1 MKAMMIIIPLVYLS
15 GNGYLFWKVWQ
26 AMSGTPLWGK
36 VLISLLFWLV
46 AFSLFASIGLRNVHV
61 PDSLLRNMFQI
72 GSIWMVFLLYMVL
85 SLILL
90 DIAKIFFPIPGNTLW
105 YSLAITCCL
114 LIYGHINYKNPKVEH
129 IDINIEKEFLG
140 NVLRIVAV
148 SDIHLGYGTG
158 LSALKDYITLINS
171 QNPDIILISGDLI
184 DNSLEPLLQEP
195 FDKELSK
202 LKAPMG
208 VYMVPGN
215 HEYIS
220 GINKCHDFLKRTP
233 IKLLQDSVTILSNG
247 VQLIG
252 RDDRFNHKRKP
263 LADLLSQVDMS
274 KPTIVMD
281 HQPYKLAK
289 TDSLKVDLQ
298 VSGHTH
304 HGQLWPLSIVT
315 DVLYEQSHGYRKWS
329 HTHIWVSGGLSLWGP
344 PFRIGTNSDIA
355 VIELHSL

>member
-1 MKAMMIIIPLVYLS
+1 MMIIIPLVYLS
-15 GNGYLFWKVWQ
+15 GNGYLYWKIWQ
-26 AMSGTPLWGK
+26 TMTGIPLWGK
-36 VLISLLFWLV
+36 ILISLLFWLI
-46 AFSLFASIGLRNVHV
+46 AFSLFVSIGLRNFNIPECVF
-61 PDSLLRNMFQI
+61 RNMFQI

-85 SLILL
+85 LLIVL
-90 DIAKIFFPIPGNTLW
+90 DIAKIFSPLPGNTLW

-129 IDINIEKEFLG
+129 ININLEKVFEG
-140 NVLRIVAV
+140 NSLRIVAA

-158 LSALKDYITLINS
+158 LSTLKEYVKLINS

-184 DNSLEPLLQEP
+184 DNSLKPLLKEP

-202 LKAPMG
+202 MKAPLG

-220 GINKCHDFLKRTP
+220 GINECDDFLKRTS
-233 IKLLQDSVTILSNG
+233 IKLMRDSIITLPNG
-247 VQLIG
+247 IQIIG
-252 RDDRFNHKRKP
+252 RDDRFNRKRKP
-263 LADLLSQVDMS
+263 LSDLLAQVDMS
-274 KPTIVMD
+274 RPTIVMD
-281 HQPYKLAK
+281 HQPYKLASV
-289 TDSLKVDLQ
+289 DSLKVDLQ

-315 DVLYEQSHGYRKWS
+315 DALYEQSYGYRKWTN
-329 HTHIWVSGGLSLWGP
+329 THVWVSSGLSLWGP

-355 VIELHSL
+355 VIELHSR

>member
-1 MKAMMIIIPLVYLS
+1 MMIIIPLVYLS

-26 AMSGTPLWGK
+26 TMSGTPLWSK

-61 PDSLLRNMFQI
+61 PDCLLRNLFQV
-72 GSIWMVFLLYMVL
+72 GSIWIVFLLYMVL
-85 SLILL
+85 SLVVL
-90 DIAKIFFPIPGNTLW
+90 DIAKTFLPIPGNTLW

-129 IDINIEKEFLG
+129 IDINIEKEFDG
-140 NVLRIVAV
+140 KGLRIVAV

-158 LSALKDYITLINS
+158 LSALKDYATLINS
-171 QNPDIILISGDLI
+171 QKPDIILISGDLI
-184 DNSLEPLLQEP
+184 DNSLKPLLQEP

-202 LKAPMG
+202 LKAPLG

-220 GINKCHDFLKRTP
+220 GINECRDFLNRTP
-233 IKLLQDSVTILSNG
+233 IKLLQDSVTVLPNG

-252 RDDRFNHKRKP
+252 RDDRFNRRRKS
-263 LADLLSQVDMS
+263 LVDLLNQVDMS
-274 KPTIVMD
+274 RPTIVMD

-304 HGQLWPLSIVT
+304 HGQLWPLNIVT
-315 DVLYEQSHGYRKWS
+315 DILYEQSHGYRKWS
-329 HTHIWVSGGLSLWGP
+329 HTHIWVSSGISLWGP
-344 PFRIGTNSDIA
+344 PFRIGTNSDLA
-355 VIELHSL
+355 VIQLHSL